1 MKTVLSISLLA
12 LSGLCAMSQDVSVAE
27 IRESAKM
34 IPVVSYTPLGFE
46 SAVGKAFKFDG
57 TTDCFFIKDA
67 GKKAQTVYWLND
79 FAEKGQFGLSKLEKP
94 LPLSATQT
102 EILATADSAFIF
114 LPAPDYPFVEFMPQH
129 IRYVAWLEGGRT
141 RYASTDRTFDSL
153 YDFIVSEYGS
163 AGNFASRYLERL
175 GDAFLSSRSGLYG
188 FDSERR
194 AIDFL
199 RDDYRFNAVCGAK
212 AEKIVPLYI
221 ALLKKAVVV
230 TPEQEKRLNGLLTD
244 SYKADDKTVSDF
256 LAGRPFE
263 VFRPACLRTVF
274 SPDECS
280 LIETAVREDNAR
292 LAGAYRLLWKTV
304 GNTDPATGAY
314 LSDRDILK
322 KSPAG
327 CLSNER

>member
-12 LSGLCAMSQDVSVAE
+12 LSGLCTMSQDISVAE

-46 SAVGKAFKFDG
+46 SAVSKAFKFDG
-57 TTDCFFIKDA
+57 ATDCFFIKDA
-67 GKKAQTVYWLND
+67 GKKAQTVYWFND
-79 FAEKGQFGLSKLEKP
+79 FSEKGRFQLSKQEKP

-102 EILATADSAFIF
+102 EILATADSAFVF
-114 LPAPDYPFVEFMPQH
+114 LPAPDYPSVEFMPQN

-141 RYASTDRTFDSL
+141 HYASPDRTSDSL

-163 AGNFASRYLERL
+163 AGNFASHYLERL
-175 GDAFLSSRSGLYG
+175 GDAFLSTRSGLYG

-199 RDDYRFNAVCGAK
+199 KDDYRFNAVCGAK
-212 AEKIVPLYI
+212 AEQVVPLYI
-221 ALLKKAVVV
+221 ALLKKAVIV
-230 TPEQEKRLNGLLTD
+230 TPEQEKRLSKLLAD
-244 SYKADDKTVSDF
+244 SYKSDDKTVSDF
-256 LAGRPFE
+256 LAGRLSEIFC
-263 VFRPACLRTVF
+263 PACLRTVF

-280 LIETAVREDNAR
+280 LIETAINEDKVRVAS
-292 LAGAYRLLWKTV
+292 AYRLLWKTI

-314 LSDRDILK
+314 LSDRNILK
-322 KSPAG
+322 KISG
-327 CLSNER
+327 RVFE

>member
-12 LSGLCAMSQDVSVAE
+12 LSGLCAMSQDISVAE

-46 SAVGKAFKFDG
+46 SAVSKAFKFDE
-57 TTDCFFIKDA
+57 TSDCFFIKDA
-67 GKKAQTVYWLND
+67 GKKAQQVYWFND
-79 FAEKGQFGLSKLEKP
+79 FSEKGRFQLSKQEKP

-114 LPAPDYPFVEFMPQH
+114 IPAPNYPFVEFMPQN
-129 IRYVAWLEGGRT
+129 IRYVGWREGGRT
-141 RYASTDRTFDSL
+141 RYASPDRTFDSL

-175 GDAFLSSRSGLYG
+175 GDAFLSTRSGLYG

-199 RDDYRFNAVCGAK
+199 RDDYRFNAICGVK
-212 AEKIVPLYI
+212 AEKVVSLYI

-230 TPEQEKRLNGLLTD
+230 TPEQEKQLSKLLTD

-256 LAGRPFE
+256 LAGRRFE
-263 VFRPACLRTVF
+263 IFRPACLRTVF

-280 LIETAVREDNAR
+280 LIETAVREDNV
-292 LAGAYRLLWKTV
+292 LLSSAYRLLWKSV

-322 KSPAG
+322 KIS
-327 CLSNER
+327 ERVFE

>member
-46 SAVGKAFKFDG
+46 SAVSKAFKFDG
-57 TTDCFFIKDA
+57 ATDCFFIKDA
-67 GKKAQTVYWLND
+67 GKKAQQVYWFND
-79 FAEKGQFGLSKLEKP
+79 FSEKGRFQLSKQEKP

-102 EILATADSAFIF
+102 EILATADSAFVF
-114 LPAPDYPFVEFMPQH
+114 LPAPDYPFVEFMTQN
-129 IRYVAWLEGGRT
+129 IRYVGWREGGRT
-141 RYASTDRTFDSL
+141 RYASPDRTFDSL

-175 GDAFLSSRSGLYG
+175 GDAFLSTRSGLYG

-199 RDDYRFNAVCGAK
+199 KDDYRFNAVCGAK
-212 AEKIVPLYI
+212 AEQVVPLYI
-221 ALLKKAVVV
+221 ALLKKAVIV
-230 TPEQEKRLNGLLTD
+230 TPEQEKRLSKLLTD
-244 SYKADDKTVSDF
+244 SYKSDDKTLSDF
-256 LAGRPFE
+256 LAGRLSE
-263 VFRPACLRTVF
+263 VFCPACLRTVF
-274 SPDECS
+274 SPDECN
-280 LIETAVREDNAR
+280 LIETAVREDNVR
-292 LAGAYRLLWKTV
+292 LSSAYRLLWKSV

-314 LSDRDILK
+314 LSDRNILK
-322 KSPAG
+322 KISG
-327 CLSNER
+327 RVFE